1 MLKKRT
7 LYSLALV
14 TFAFILYVVYYNFI
28 YDPQA
33 AGFLSHKT
41 NLKRPLQLPVWLN
54 VMYVHVIFACLAM
67 AAGIINFSS
76 YVFNRFHRFHRING
90 YAYFA
95 SIFMV
100 CLTSGYMAPYAT
112 GGKMTSIPFNLLNII
127 WPGMV
132 VIALYYIKKDNLNR
146 HRNWMFRSYALCF
159 TNLFIHLI
167 TLLARNVLGTDY
179 KTAYILGV
187 YGSITLLLVL
197 PSLVLARKKS
207 PLFEL
212 EA

>member
-7 LYSLALV
+7 LCFLALV
-14 TFAFILYVVYYNFI
+14 TFAFILYVVYFNFI
-28 YDPQA
+28 HDPQA
-33 AGFLSHKT
+33 ARFLGHKT

-54 VMYVHVIFACLAM
+54 VMYVHVVFACLAM
-67 AAGIINFSS
+67 AAGIVNFSS
-76 YVFNRFHRFHRING
+76 YVFNRFRRFHKING

-95 SIFMV
+95 SVFMV

-112 GGKMTSIPFNLLNII
+112 GGKVTSIPFNLLNII

-132 VIALYYIKKDNLNR
+132 VIALYYIKKRNGIR
-146 HRNWMFRSYALCF
+146 HRNWMFRSYAFCF

-167 TLLARNVLGTDY
+167 TSLVHNVLGTDY
-179 KTAYILGV
+179 KTAYIIGV

-197 PSLVLARKKS
+197 PSLALILKKN